1 MGGTCEFATLQER
14 LKRNEYGRRL
24 FTVIVDFQ
32 EDAREIR
39 LSESGAQK
47 SGLIAERPCS
57 SLQQGRRPLL
67 LEDIEYVE

>member
-39 LSESGAQK
+39 LSESGAQNR
-47 SGLIAERPCS
+47 G
-57 SLQQGRRPLL
+57 
-67 LEDIEYVE
+67 